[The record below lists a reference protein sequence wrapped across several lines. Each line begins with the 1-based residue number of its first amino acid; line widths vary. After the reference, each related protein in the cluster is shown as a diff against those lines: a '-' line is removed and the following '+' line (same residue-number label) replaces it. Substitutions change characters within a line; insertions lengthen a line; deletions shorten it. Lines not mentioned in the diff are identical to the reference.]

1 MVTIHRGRGLAAS
14 IAVVAL
20 AAGAAAQPAR
30 ADEIELRID
39 GGRVTLIA
47 TDAPLPAVLA
57 AWARVG
63 HTRVVG
69 AEALADA
76 TVTLHL
82 VDVAEAEALRI
93 LLRPAIGYVAAQR
106 VANVPGTS
114 RYDRV
119 QILGTGRQSPA
130 ARDAAADGRAAP
142 PAGALSGAPMPLE
155 DMQRLLDAVSRTTG
169 GVAAPAAPDVA
180 PTGAG
185 TVRPAPTTPFPGMVV
200 EPGRP

>member
-1 MVTIHRGRGLAAS
+1 MTIHRGRGLAAS
-14 IAVVAL
+14 VAVVSL
-20 AAGAAAQPAR
+20 AAGAATQLAG

-39 GGRVTLIA
+39 GGRVTLIV

-106 VANVPGTS
+106 RAHLSGSS

-130 ARDAAADGRAAP
+130 AQDAAADGRAAP
-142 PAGALSGAPMPLE
+142 PAGAPSGAPMPLE
-155 DMQRLLDAVSRTTG
+155 DMQRLLDAVSGRTG

-180 PTGAG
+180 PAGAG

>member
-1 MVTIHRGRGLAAS
+1 M
-14 IAVVAL
+14 
-20 AAGAAAQPAR
+20 QPAG

-39 GGRVTLIA
+39 GGRVTLIV

-93 LLRPAIGYVAAQR
+93 LLRPAIGYVAAPR
-106 VANVPGTS
+106 RAHFPDPRGTIGFRSWGPAGS
-114 RYDRV
+114 RRRR
-119 QILGTGRQSPA
+119 GTLRPTA
-130 ARDAAADGRAAP
+130 ARPR
-142 PAGALSGAPMPLE
+142 
-155 DMQRLLDAVSRTTG
+155 
-169 GVAAPAAPDVA
+169 
-180 PTGAG
+180 
-185 TVRPAPTTPFPGMVV
+185 RPAPRLARRCRSRTCSGCSTRSPAGLAAWRPPPPPMSPLPARGGS
-200 EPGRP
+200 GRRPRRRFRGW